1 MFLLS
6 SLLFCFSDVLF
17 LYYIRLYVYMV
28 ILVWG
33 ANVGLVLPD
42 LSVILCRL
50 FQL

>member
-1 MFLLS
+1 MFLVS

-17 LYYIRLYVYMV
+17 SYYIRLYVYMV
-28 ILVWG
+28 LVWG

-42 LSVILCRL
+42 LSVIFCRL

>member
-1 MFLLS
+1 MFLVS

-17 LYYIRLYVYMV
+17 FYYIRLYVYMV
-28 ILVWG
+28 LVWG

-42 LSVILCRL
+42 LSVIFCRL